1 MARIRSLLAGLVVL
15 SCTLASPGMAAQ
27 FRPILA
33 DTSRDT
39 DPAPSPDGKWV
50 AFQSNRGGPS
60 QIWIMPA
67 GGGAPRRLT
76 DEPDSSASGG
86 KTLATRVM
94 TPTWAPDSKSI
105 LFVSTRSGVYN
116 IYSVPLEG
124 GKPTP
129 LSKAAG
135 SQRFPAY
142 SPDGTKICFPSS
154 RLAPGELFGFNLFV
168 MSAKGEIAGPPAR
181 RLTFSQGSPG
191 HPIWS
196 PDGKWIAY
204 VSKDFDSTRTVDI
217 GHGMKAKQSAMF
229 SQYHVFR
236 ISAAGGK
243 EVRLTGSLNAN
254 GEDTWP
260 SWSPDG
266 KWIAFGRNING
277 AQDLWVL
284 NLATKQTY
292 QITKM
297 GNCMKPT
304 WSADGKALYF
314 TKYNMQTRDEDIW
327 IATNLALPSSAA
339 APAHHTTGAPAHHT
353 TGAPAHHP
361 TK

>member
-1 MARIRSLLAGLVVL
+1 MTRIPILLAGLILL
-15 SCTLASPGMAAQ
+15 SCALASPGGAAQ
-27 FRPILA
+27 FRPLLA

-39 DPAPSPDGKWV
+39 DPAPSPDGKWI
-50 AFQSNRGGPS
+50 AFQSNRGTSPA
-60 QIWIMPA
+60 QIWLLPV
-67 GGGAPRRLT
+67 GGGAPHRLT
-76 DEPDSSASGG
+76 NEPDSSAFNG
-86 KTLATRVM
+86 KNYVTRVM

-105 LFVSTRSGVYN
+105 LFVSTRSGQYN
-116 IYSVPLEG
+116 IYSMPIEGG
-124 GKPTP
+124 GKPVA
-129 LSKAAG
+129 LSKAPGA
-135 SQRFPAY
+135 QRFPAY
-142 SPDGTKICFPSS
+142 SPDGSKIVFPSS
-154 RLAPGELFGFNLFV
+154 RLEPGALFGFSLYV
-168 MSAKGEIAGPPAR
+168 MSSKGEIAGPAAR

-217 GHGMKAKQSAMF
+217 GHGMKAKQNAMF

-236 ISAAGGK
+236 IAAAGGK
-243 EVRLTGSLNAN
+243 EMRLTGSLNAN

-277 AQDLWVL
+277 SQDLYVV
-284 NLATKQTY
+284 NLGSKLVY

-297 GNCMKPT
+297 GNAMKPS

-314 TKYNMQTRDEDIW
+314 TRFNMQTRDEDIW
-327 IATNLALPSSAA
+327 IATDLNLPASSAA
-339 APAHHTTGAPAHHT
+339 PPPAHSTTTHPHAT
-353 TGAPAHHP
+353 T
-361 TK
+361 TKTK

>member
-1 MARIRSLLAGLVVL
+1 MTRIAFLLAGLILL
-15 SCTLASPGMAAQ
+15 SCTLASPGRAAQ
-27 FRPILA
+27 FRPVLA

-39 DPAPSPDGKWV
+39 DPAPSPDGKWI

-60 QIWIMPA
+60 QIWILPT
-67 GGGAPRRLT
+67 GGGAPHRLT
-76 DEPDSSASGG
+76 SEPDSAMSNG
-86 KTLATRVM
+86 KNLATRVM
-94 TPTWAPDSKSI
+94 TPTWSPDSKSI
-105 LFVSTRSGVYN
+105 LFVSTRSGNYN
-116 IYSVPLEG
+116 IYSLPTEG
-124 GKPTP
+124 GKPIP
-129 LSKAAG
+129 LSKAPGA
-135 SQRFPAY
+135 QRFPAY
-142 SPDGTKICFPSS
+142 SPDGTKIVFPSS
-154 RLAPGELFGFNLFV
+154 RLEPGALFGFNLYL
-168 MSAKGEIAGPPAR
+168 MSSKGEIDGPSAR

-196 PDGKWIAY
+196 PDGRWIAY

-243 EVRLTGSLNAN
+243 EVRLTGSLDAN

-284 NLATKQTY
+284 NLGSKRTY
-292 QITKM
+292 QITKL
-297 GNCMKPT
+297 GNAMKPT

-314 TKYNMQTRDEDIW
+314 TRVNMQNRDEDIW
-327 IATNLALPSSAA
+327 IATDLNLPASSAA
-339 APAHHTTGAPAHHT
+339 APAHPTGTTASK
-353 TGAPAHHP
+353 